1 MSNII
6 IICLFVLVFI
16 VFFLVYKLYHFSLL
30 ILRIE
35 ESIEDCLD
43 ILNERYASIA
53 NILKKEIFFDSL
65 EIRQVIADIKASQE
79 AIIIVANTLTKEM
92 EKTDEIEDKES

>member
-1 MSNII
+1 MNNII

-16 VFFLVYKLYHFSLL
+16 VFFLVYKLYYFSLL

-79 AIIIVANTLTKEM
+79 AIIVVANTLTKEM